1 MVTLNAVSRIAS
13 AAGKLIFMDPK
24 FTETAEKALAAS
36 HKAQGWKNIHRQ
48 MGDCFVKAEQA
59 TRNESFL
66 GGLKKLITDIPK
78 DLQSG
83 WASKGAWG
91 KFKGIG
97 GAVLKRL
104 PLLFVAMEL
113 PNIIS
118 AFKDEG
124 LVGGICETL
133 KSGTRMAAS
142 MAGFTIGQALIPL
155 PVVGGLIG
163 CFVTDFITSKIL
175 GKSHTEK
182 KEEAQEALAKADSA
196 EQQALALQQ
205 QLAFDPR
212 LVNNNYSYS
221 TNPYS
226 QNMNFNIPQPTM
238 TPQQL
243 MAMQQ
248 MLCSG
253 SQNAMDQDVM
263 ATMSGINRINYM
275 C

>member
-1 MVTLNAVSRIAS
+1 MVTLNAVGRIAK
-13 AAGKLIFMDPK
+13 ATGRLIFMDPK
-24 FTETAEKALAAS
+24 FSETAEKTLTAS
-36 HKAQGWKNIHRQ
+36 HKAQGWKNIHKQ
-48 MGDCFVKAEQA
+48 IGDCFVKAEKA
-59 TRNESFL
+59 TQKESFW

-78 DLQSG
+78 DLKSG

-91 KFKGIG
+91 KIKGIG
-97 GAVLKRL
+97 GTVLKRL

-142 MAGFTIGQALIPL
+142 MAGFTIGQALIPIPIL
-155 PVVGGLIG
+155 GGLIG
-163 CFVTDFITSKIL
+163 CVATDFITSKIL

-196 EQQALALQQ
+196 EQQASALQQ
-205 QLAFDPR
+205 QLALDPT
-212 LVNNNYSYS
+212 LYANNSN
-221 TNPYS
+221 TINPYAQQS
-226 QNMNFNIPQPTM
+226 IPQSTM
-238 TPQQL
+238 TYQQL

-248 MLCSG
+248 MLYG
-253 SQNAMDQDVM
+253 GGQNAMNQDFM
-263 ATMSGINRINYM
+263 AMTSGLNKLNYM